1 MYYWYWFL
9 YGALY
14 MESWLV
20 YKFIFNKSLKKVDNS
35 IGFILEF
42 KLASSVSEMEEM
54 AIIAIKQMKKKEY
67 YKELIYEGV
76 KGIKEIAMV
85 FCVKKII
92 VR

>member
-1 MYYWYWFL
+1 
-9 YGALY
+9 
-14 MESWLV
+14 
-20 YKFIFNKSLKKVDNS
+20 
-35 IGFILEF
+35 
-42 KLASSVSEMEEM
+42 MEEM